1 MSEKLKKVNKIVLTG
16 KPTQHAPSI
25 PPTNDEINKYGYCLN
40 IKKPNQYI
48 KRESYLHN
56 DYPMIITTRSTQ
68 FYYNG

>member
-1 MSEKLKKVNKIVLTG
+1 MSEKPKKVNKIVLTG
-16 KPTQHAPSI
+16 KSVQHTQST

-40 IKKPNQYI
+40 IKPNQHI